1 MNSIDYEQLIDYH
14 NNNDK
19 RKLQD
24 LFPFNSTVA
33 GLNDVYVASDDGKS
47 FYINTPCIV
56 ASNKTIIKDIT
67 YLLLDLETDDH
78 QIEEFNVKV
87 LDAFFTDG
95 SVYILIQDLLIDKKR
110 IISQFLDSHTHYC
123 PWFMIDVNYLHSTP
137 ISAKNHGNIL
147 VEEQELLE
155 FDF

>member
-1 MNSIDYEQLIDYH
+1 MDYINTEDLINYH
-14 NNNDK
+14 NTYPY

-24 LFPFNSTVA
+24 LFPFHSTVA
-33 GLNDVYVASDDGKS
+33 GLNDVYVASDDGYS

-56 ASNKTIIKDIT
+56 ALDKTIIKNKT

-78 QIEEFNVKV
+78 QIDAFNVKV
-87 LDAFFTDG
+87 LDALFYKDG
-95 SVYILIQDLLIDKKR
+95 SVYILVQDIETDKKR

-137 ISAKNHGNIL
+137 ISAENHVNM
-147 VEEQELLE
+147 
-155 FDF
+155 